1 MTMYE
6 EGNQLKVEYRC
17 DSSIHI
23 RTEVGYCTNAGLW
36 NVTLPPCYE
45 HQCGQPPFI
54 KNSVIHLNGFE
65 LGSRVTYQCI
75 SGFKSTGYYNSSTCN
90 QDSNWTPVDFKCI
103 GSYQFF
109 IPFLYWLYLYIYIF
123 FPLTNSTFKELTCEK
138 SIQIK
143 NGKVHYTGNKQNDVA
158 FVTCNMGYVVNND
171 DVVYSCQNGQWILES
186 TFHIECQRKSKSIKP
201 IFYFGHFKRMNL
213 NKYDL
218 KKF

>member
-1 MTMYE
+1 MASNRQAITIAP
-6 EGNQLKVEYRC
+6 LV
-17 DSSIHI
+17 I
-23 RTEVGYCTNAGLW
+23 RTPIGLPLTSNA
-36 NVTLPPCYE
+36 
-45 HQCGQPPFI
+45 
-54 KNSVIHLNGFE
+54 SVLTSFLFH
-65 LGSRVTYQCI
+65 
-75 SGFKSTGYYNSSTCN
+75 
-90 QDSNWTPVDFKCI
+90 
-103 GSYQFF
+103 FF
-109 IPFLYWLYLYIYIF
+109 IDYISIYIF

-186 TFHIECQRKSKSIKP
+186 TFQIECQSKSKSIKP

-218 KKF
+218 KKFKIFLK